1 MKNLNIAIT
10 SLELAIDEIKR
21 TDNQKRIA
29 EANNILVAVWDAKEQ
44 LNEGVPFI
52 EVDEI
57 LNDVGKRVNDL
68 IANPNSAGRHD
79 LND

>member
-21 TDNQKRIA
+21 TDNPKRIA

-79 LND
+79 LI